1 MVNSELVYE
10 KPFYYGL
17 IHVVFGFVA
26 FHYTWVGI
34 IFVMYQLLQ
43 LFLHK
48 RFFVFQGKIKDGNSV
63 RHTALKL
70 GEFLVGM
77 LIAKSLTHHFRYTH
91 KICRP
96 VFYSV

>member
-17 IHVVFGFVA
+17 IHVAFGFAA

-43 LFLHK
+43 LFLNK

-63 RHTALKL
+63 RHTALKC

-77 LIAKSLTHHFRYTH
+77 LLAKSLTHHFQYTH
-91 KICRP
+91 KICQL

>member
-1 MVNSELVYE
+1 MVNSGIVYE

-17 IHVVFGFVA
+17 IHVAFGFAA

-34 IFVMYQLLQ
+34 IFVIYQLLQ

-48 RFFVFQGKIKDGNSV
+48 RFFVFEGQIKDGNSV

-77 LIAKSLTHHFRYTH
+77 LLAKTITHHFRYTH
-91 KICRP
+91 KICQP